1 MIKPKLNPETKSLHS
16 TKKRMQASERSDLS
30 APLQDF
36 LTVCCPEIGAN
47 PKTLGVLPTTTIQQL
62 SEQCA
67 ARFEQGNPA
76 SAVTAGTTQSSF
88 LPVRISEHQ
97 HTSAQMKLFTHSR
110 LALWVFLSV
119 HCQLSPGVACLPHGG
134 CSYVETG
141 LHPRGNL
148 CSHRVIDR
156 GLLRG
161 SCTRNLRV
169 TATTCSWKSE
179 NIQSNL

>member
-1 MIKPKLNPETKSLHS
+1 
-16 TKKRMQASERSDLS
+16 MQASERSDLS
-30 APLQDF
+30 ASLQDF

-47 PKTLGVLPTTTIQQL
+47 PKTLGVLPMTTIQQL

-67 ARFEQGNPA
+67 ARFEQGNPT

-88 LPVRISEHQ
+88 LPLVVRISEHQ
-97 HTSAQMKLFTHSR
+97 HTSAQMKLFTQQIGS
-110 LALWVFLSV
+110 LGFPVGALPALTWGHLSV
-119 HCQLSPGVACLPHGG
+119 SRWLQLCGDS
-134 CSYVETG
+134 

-161 SCTRNLRV
+161 SYTCNLR
-169 TATTCSWKSE
+169 ATPGHCDYFQLEK
-179 NIQSNL
+179 

>member
-1 MIKPKLNPETKSLHS
+1 
-16 TKKRMQASERSDLS
+16 MQASERSDLS
-30 APLQDF
+30 ASLQDF

-47 PKTLGVLPTTTIQQL
+47 PKTLGVLPMTTIQQL

-67 ARFEQGNPA
+67 ARFEQGNPT

-88 LPVRISEHQ
+88 LPLAVRISEHQ

-119 HCQLSPGVACLPHGG
+119 HCQLSPGVTCLPHGG

-141 LHPRGNL
+141 LHPRGIL

-161 SCTRNLRV
+161 SYTRNLR
-169 TATTCSWKSE
+169 ATPGHCDYFQLEK
-179 NIQSNL
+179 